1 MSDGVI
7 KNTKKAFD
15 PIDNAAEEKIPNLAD
30 SFSVTAKSIQDDS
43 SDTGEGIQNGITK
56 PLEYAIEKG
65 EKGSSLNL
73 KSWVGTINELT
84 IMFET
89 LDAVME
95 DVLGADTRDRTQK
108 EQDAI
113 TKEEERIR
121 LAKETLSLEERTK
134 NSAMAKEEER
144 IRLAKES
151 ISLEEQEIS
160 IREKKADLQKQLKE
174 GKITPEELKREERKL
189 QLERESLAI
198 DREKYKIAKGQY
210 DSNKSLKLEQEEL
223 ALSKRKHKLDL
234 EAYDEEY
241 GEKQG
246 FNLMAGLQKGIKGG
260 WPGALGNMQKG
271 GNNLINN
278 FKKMF
283 KIHSPSRLMQQFG
296 ENIVQGLANG
306 LKDSAA
312 TTQMRKM
319 FNDLTSEMDT
329 YTNAY
334 RELEVAFRGGDW
346 GYASL
351 AELIGEDSAK
361 KAVNLSAATQM
372 RDVFGELTSDME
384 IYKIAYRELE
394 ESFRGGDWGY
404 GALSDIL
411 GEDSAKKAVD
421 LAAAMGEELTGTQS
435 RIRAIK
441 SEYENI
447 LDDRPVIRPVIDLTD
462 LRKGM
467 EEINNMTNSGIGNSR
482 RSAVGTLN
490 RFSKSIRSPES
501 IFADTPAKSMVFNQ
515 YNNSPKA
522 LTVDDIYRK
531 TNNQL
536 EFIKGAFNP

>member
-1 MSDGVI
+1 ES
-7 KNTKKAFD
+7 
-15 PIDNAAEEKIPNLAD
+15 
-30 SFSVTAKSIQDDS
+30 
-43 SDTGEGIQNGITK
+43 
-56 PLEYAIEKG
+56 
-65 EKGSSLNL
+65 
-73 KSWVGTINELT
+73 
-84 IMFET
+84 
-89 LDAVME
+89 
-95 DVLGADTRDRTQK
+95 
-108 EQDAI
+108 
-113 TKEEERIR
+113 
-121 LAKETLSLEERTK
+121 LSLEERTK
-134 NSAMAKEEER
+134 NAALAKEEER
-144 IRLAKES
+144 IRLANEA
-151 ISLEEQEIS
+151 ISLEEKEIS

-312 TTQMRKM
+312 TTQMR
-319 FNDLTSEMDT
+319 
-329 YTNAY
+329 
-334 RELEVAFRGGDW
+334 
-346 GYASL
+346 
-351 AELIGEDSAK
+351 
-361 KAVNLSAATQM
+361 
-372 RDVFGELTSDME
+372 DVFGELTSDME

-404 GALSDIL
+404 GALADIL

-467 EEINNMTNSGIGNSR
+467 QEINDMTNSGIGNSR

-515 YNNSPKA
+515 YNNSPRA
-522 LTVDDIYRK
+522 LSVDDIYRK

-536 EFIKGAFNP
+536 EFIKGGFAP